1 MDFNLYY
8 NYNKKKLLNY
18 KIKNDIK
25 KKKKYEKQTN
35 NQTKFLILYILS

>member
-25 KKKKYEKQTN
+25 KKKKK
-35 NQTKFLILYILS
+35 KLYIKI